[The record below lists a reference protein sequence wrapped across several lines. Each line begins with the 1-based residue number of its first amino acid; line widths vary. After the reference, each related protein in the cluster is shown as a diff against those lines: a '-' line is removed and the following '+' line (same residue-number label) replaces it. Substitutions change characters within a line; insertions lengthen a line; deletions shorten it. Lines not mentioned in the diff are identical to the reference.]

1 MFGKLISKKKNT
13 YGFTL
18 IEVLVSIIILCI
30 GIFAIM
36 SMLSNSAKGNSEARK
51 LTRAVNLASSKL
63 DIFLYNGTCKNA
75 TQGIYTLKAQSDS
88 VFPNGTNSTTIRSC
102 KVTVSWESYGKN
114 REIELTTLKQK

>member
-75 TQGIYTLKAQSDS
+75 TQGIYTITANKELTNI
-88 VFPNGTNSTTIRSC
+88 PNGTTGCNM
-102 KVTVSWESYGKN
+102 TVSWKSYGRNKTIN
-114 REIELTTLKQK
+114 MSTLRQE